1 MTFNFKKFSVQQDS
15 ATMKVNT
22 DGVLVGAWFTVSS
35 KEDQKILDIGSG
47 TGVIALMAAQ
57 RLQENNVSRFRVDAV
72 EIDTPSSAEA
82 LCNFISS
89 PWAGHLKMF
98 NAPLNFFADNC
109 PGKYTGIV
117 SNPPYFNNSLKNPS
131 LSKRLARHTDS
142 LSYQEIIVSSK
153 KLLVPGGILSVILPH
168 EESALFISI
177 AEEKGFAVK
186 RMCRVF
192 AKEGDASPKRVMIEF
207 ALHPQKANAETS
219 FQDLCIMGPNL
230 EFTPAYKALTGDFYL
245 KF

>member
-57 RLQENNVSRFRVDAV
+57 RLAARQISKYRVDAV
-72 EIDTPSSAEA
+72 EIDAPSSAEA
-82 LCNFISS
+82 LCNFIFS

-98 NAPLNFFADNC
+98 NSPLNFFAENC
-109 PGKYTGIV
+109 PEKYSGIV

-131 LSKRLARHTDS
+131 LLKRLARHTDS
-142 LSYQEIIVSSK
+142 LSYQDIIVSSK
-153 KLLVPGGILSVILPH
+153 KLLVPGGTLSVILPH

-177 AEEKGFAVK
+177 AQENGFAEERV
-186 RMCRVF
+186 CRVF